1 MKESERHG
9 MTWSEKELILL
20 GSMPDSALAG
30 RLGRTQLA
38 VRQQRVRRGVEPSR
52 PARRW
57 SSKEDRQALRR
68 DLTAAAIG
76 KSLCRTRDQVLMRRK
91 RLVAKKAAV
100 SA

>member
-20 GSMPDSALAG
+20 GTMPDSALAR

-38 VRQQRVRRGVEPSR
+38 VRQQRVRRGVAPSR

-57 SSKEDRQALRR
+57 SEAEDRQTLRR
-68 DLTAAAIG
+68 DITAAQIG
-76 KSLCRTRDQVLMRRK
+76 NRLGRTRDQVLMRRK
-91 RLVAKKAAV
+91 RIVAKIG
-100 SA
+100 